1 MSSHRPTVTHGSRTV
16 HQLVAHQIQTRCACL
31 LPRFSHREMARL
43 KAGLFCLWLIHTAKW
58 FIHTDTRHNS
68 NTARHNTTT
77 LPRFSHREM
86 ARLPASCW
94 SGLWLIH
101 TAKWFIHTDTRHNSN
116 TARHNTITLPR
127 FSHREMARLP
137 ASCWSGLWLI
147 HTAKWFIHTDTR
159 HKSNTARHNT
169 ITVITPDCHVMLC
182 RVHWMIAN
190 NSFSVNTE
198 KCKLLHVSGKQ
209 NTQNTMWYY
218 TNIQNKCLN
227 KIHNEC
233 H

>member
-31 LPRFSHREMARL
+31 LPRFSHKEMARL
-43 KAGLFCLWLIHTAKW
+43 KASQKW
-58 FIHTDTRHNS
+58 K
-68 NTARHNTTT
+68 
-77 LPRFSHREM
+77 
-86 ARLPASCW
+86 
-94 SGLWLIH
+94 WLIH